1 MGQRNDV
8 KNIYVYAHWAGMKE
22 PFLMGE
28 LKAEFVR
35 GKEIFSFSYAEDWLK
50 SSFSQILDP
59 ELLFYSGSQYAGDEK
74 SNFGV
79 FLDSSPDRW
88 GRILMK
94 RQEAATAR
102 SEGRTERTL
111 RESDYLL
118 GVFDGHRM
126 GALRFKKDPD
136 GPFLNNNET
145 LAFPPWTSIREL
157 EQISLRLEDEDI
169 TDEPEYL
176 KWLTMLV
183 NPGSSLG
190 GARPKASVLDDK
202 KNLWIA
208 KFPSKTDIKDIGG
221 WEMVANEL
229 ARNAGLN
236 VAISQIQMFSSR
248 FYTFLTK
255 RFDRTDTGERIHY
268 ASAMTMLGYK
278 DGDSFN
284 EGVSYLEIVDFLTNN
299 GANIDSDLKELWSR
313 IVFNIFISNTDDHLR
328 NHGFILT
335 DKGWILSPAYD
346 INPNEDGMG
355 LSLNID
361 LDDNSLSLDLP
372 IKVVEY
378 FRLDKDDGFIIIDR
392 IRKAVS
398 DWRRIA
404 NKYQLPKSEQE
415 IMARVFERFI
425 KKSSGISK

>member
-1 MGQRNDV
+1 
-8 KNIYVYAHWAGMKE
+8 
-22 PFLMGE
+22 MGE

-35 GKEIFSFSYAEDWLK
+35 GKEIFSFSYSQEWLK
-50 SSFSQILDP
+50 SSFLQILDP

-74 SNFGV
+74 LNFGI

-94 RQEAATAR
+94 RREAAAAR
-102 SEGRTERTL
+102 TEGRPERTL

-118 GVFDGHRM
+118 GVSDCHRM
-126 GALRFKKDPD
+126 GALRFKEDPD

-145 LAFPPWTSIREL
+145 IATPPWTSIKEL
-157 EQISLRLEDEDI
+157 EQISLRLEDEEV
-169 TDEPEYL
+169 TDDPEYI

-190 GARPKASVLDDK
+190 GARPKASVSDDK
-202 KNLWIA
+202 NYLWIA

-229 ARNAGLN
+229 ATNSGLV
-236 VAISQIQMFSSR
+236 VAHAMVQKFSSR
-248 FYTFLTK
+248 YYTFLTR
-255 RFDRTDTGERIHY
+255 RFDRMGSDERIHF
-268 ASAMTMLGYK
+268 ASAMTMLGYR
-278 DGDSFN
+278 DGANFHD
-284 EGVSYLEIVDFLTNN
+284 GISYLEIVDFLTNN
-299 GANIDSDLKELWSR
+299 GANIDSDLRELWSR

-346 INPNEDGMG
+346 INPNEDGTG
-355 LSLNID
+355 LSLNIN
-361 LDDNSLSLDLP
+361 LDDNALTLDLP
-372 IKVVEY
+372 LEVVEY
-378 FRLDKDDGFIIIDR
+378 FRLDNRNGIKIIDR

-398 DWRRIA
+398 NWRRIA
-404 NKYQLPKSEQE
+404 DKYQLPKSEQE
-415 IMARVFERFI
+415 LMAKVFNRFL
-425 KKSSGISK
+425 

>member
-1 MGQRNDV
+1 MGQKNDIR
-8 KNIYVYAHWAGMKE
+8 NIYVYAHWAGMKE
-22 PFLMGE
+22 PVLMGE

-35 GKEIFSFSYAEDWLK
+35 GKEIFSFSYAAYWLK
-50 SSFSQILDP
+50 SPFSQIFDP

-94 RQEAATAR
+94 RREAATAKK
-102 SEGRTERTL
+102 EGRTERPL
-111 RESDYLL
+111 RESDFLL

-126 GALRFKKDPD
+126 GALRFKEDSD
-136 GPFLNNNET
+136 GPFLNNNEV
-145 LAFPPWTSIREL
+145 LASPPLTSIREL
-157 EQISLRLEDEDI
+157 EQISLRLEEEDI
-169 TDEPEYL
+169 TDDPEYL

-183 NPGSSLG
+183 NSGSSLG

-208 KFPSKTDIKDIGG
+208 KFPSKTDVKDIGG
-221 WEMVANEL
+221 WEMVANEI

-236 VAISQIQMFSSR
+236 VAISKIQKFSSKE
-248 FYTFLTK
+248 YTFLTK

-278 DGDSFN
+278 DGDSFH

-346 INPNEDGMG
+346 INPNEDGTG

-361 LDDNSLSLDLP
+361 LDDNSLTLDLP
-372 IKVVEY
+372 LKVVEY
-378 FRLDKDDGFIIIDR
+378 FRLDKEDGLIIIDR

-398 DWRRIA
+398 DWRGIA

-415 IMARVFERFI
+415 IMAKVFERFL
-425 KKSSGISK
+425 

>member
-1 MGQRNDV
+1 
-8 KNIYVYAHWAGMKE
+8 
-22 PFLMGE
+22 MGE

-35 GKEIFSFSYAEDWLK
+35 GKEIFSFSYAQEWLK

-59 ELLFYSGSQYAGDEK
+59 ELLFYSGSQYASDEK
-74 SNFGV
+74 LNFGI

-94 RQEAATAR
+94 RREAVAAR
-102 SEGRTERTL
+102 SEGRPERTL

-118 GVFDGHRM
+118 GVTDYHRM
-126 GALRFKKDPD
+126 GALRFKEEPN

-145 LAFPPWTSIREL
+145 IATPPWTSIREL
-157 EQISLRLEDEDI
+157 EQICLKLEDEEVID
-169 TDEPEYL
+169 DPEYI

-190 GARPKASVLDDK
+190 GARPKASVSDDK
-202 KNLWIA
+202 NNLWIA

-229 ARNAGLN
+229 ATNSGLN
-236 VAISQIQMFSSR
+236 VAHAMVQKFSDR
-248 FYTFLTK
+248 YYTFLTR
-255 RFDRTDTGERIHY
+255 RFDRTASDERIHF
-268 ASAMTMLGYK
+268 ASAMTMLGYR
-278 DGDSFN
+278 DGANFHD
-284 EGVSYLEIVDFLTNN
+284 GISYLEIVDFLTNN
-299 GANIDSDLKELWSR
+299 GANIDSDLRELWSR

-346 INPNEDGMG
+346 INPNEDGTG
-355 LSLNID
+355 LSLNIN
-361 LDDNSLSLDLP
+361 LDDNALTLDLP
-372 IKVVEY
+372 LEVVEY
-378 FRLDKDDGFIIIDR
+378 FRLDNKNGIKIIDR

-398 DWRRIA
+398 NWRRIA
-404 NKYQLPKSEQE
+404 DKYQLSKSEQE
-415 IMARVFERFI
+415 LMANVFNRFL
-425 KKSSGISK
+425 